1 MMGNLLYLRTL
12 KKGFPMVSNRFPFR
26 LLMILLVL
34 SCGDLSGLAYAGE
47 ETVTLTLKQAISM
60 AVEKNLE
67 VRAELYNPAMNEA
80 DIRKNRGIYDP
91 MLNLFTNYQQSTT
104 QPTSTF
110 LSGAS
115 ISRQKNFLA
124 NAGVNQLVP
133 IGGTVGL
140 FFDNLWNRNNSDSSR
155 GFLNDYWQ
163 SELTL
168 SYTQPLLKNFGREAT
183 ELGISVAVNN
193 KEASLDQF
201 RSKLIDVVTRSRT
214 AYFTL
219 YSLRENL
226 EAKMTALALA
236 RKILEETKGRV
247 RAGVLPAMEILNA
260 EFGVATR
267 EKERIDAEKNLRD
280 QMDVVRFLLQIEGNP
295 DVNPIDPPSK
305 EEYPVDENEVIA
317 RALAVRPDLLAL
329 RTNLRTADLQTRVA
343 HNRMMPDLSFVGS
356 AALAGLGRDYGRDLD
371 KVGSAE
377 YPVWSVG
384 LQLTYPIGNRDA
396 KNTFIKSRLSSE
408 QARVQVKNLEDT
420 IRNEVKIAVRGIR
433 ASYLQL
439 DVADRGLAYAE
450 ERLRAYIKK
459 NEVGLATTKEVV
471 DVQNDLV
478 AAKTNQ
484 IKAQAE
490 YTIAIGQLWRATGE
504 VLEREGITL
513 NGKEAD
519 ALYDSNSR

>member
-1 MMGNLLYLRTL
+1 
-12 KKGFPMVSNRFPFR
+12 MVSNRLPFW
-26 LLMILLVL
+26 LLSIPFALLCLVL
-34 SCGDLSGLAYAGE
+34 PGSAHAAEDTLN
-47 ETVTLTLKQAISM
+47 LTLKQAISM
-60 AVEKNLE
+60 AVERNLE
-67 VRAELYNPAMNEA
+67 VRAELFNPAISEA

-91 MLNLFTNYQQSTT
+91 MMSLFSNYQDSTT
-104 QPTSTF
+104 QPASIF
-110 LSGAS
+110 LSGTT
-115 ISRQKNFLA
+115 ITRQKVFQA
-124 NAGVNQLVP
+124 NAGVNQLIP

-140 FFDNLWNRNNSDSSR
+140 FFDNLWNRNNSEASR

-163 SELTL
+163 SELTV
-168 SYTQPLLKNFGREAT
+168 SYSQPLLKNFGREAT
-183 ELGISVAVNN
+183 EVGIAVAVNN

-201 RSKLIDVVTRSRT
+201 RNKLIDVVTRSRT

-226 EAKMTALALA
+226 AAKKTALALA
-236 RKILEETKGRV
+236 RKILDETKGRV

-267 EKERIDAEKNLRD
+267 EKELIDAEKSLRD
-280 QMDVVRFLLQIEGNP
+280 QMDVMRFLLQIAGSPE
-295 DVNPIDPPSK
+295 VNPIDPPTRK
-305 EEYPVDENEVIA
+305 EYPVEENEVIS
-317 RALAVRPDLLAL
+317 RALALRPDLKAL
-329 RTNLRTADLQTRVA
+329 RVNLQTADLQTRVA
-343 HNRMMPDLSFVGS
+343 HNRMMPDLSINAS
-356 AALAGLGRDYGRDLD
+356 AALTGLGKDYSRDLD
-371 KVGSAE
+371 KVGSTD
-377 YPVWSVG
+377 YPVWAVG

-396 KNTFIKSRLSSE
+396 RNTFIKSRLSSE

-420 IRNEVKIAVRGIR
+420 IRNEVKIAIRGIR
-433 ASYLQL
+433 ANYLQL

-484 IKAQAE
+484 IRALAE
-490 YTIAIGQLWRATGE
+490 YTIAIGQLWKATGDL
-504 VLEREGITL
+504 LEREGITL

-519 ALYDSNSR
+519 ALYESNSR

>member
-1 MMGNLLYLRTL
+1 M
-12 KKGFPMVSNRFPFR
+12 FSNRLSFWFLTIP
-26 LLMILLVL
+26 LVL
-34 SCGDLSGLAYAGE
+34 LCVNVSGYAHAE
-47 ETVTLTLKQAISM
+47 EDTVSLTLKQAISM

-67 VRAELYNPAMNEA
+67 VRAELYNPAMSEA

-91 MLNLFTNYQQSTT
+91 LLTLFTNYQQSTT
-104 QPTSTF
+104 QPASTF

-115 ISRQKNFLA
+115 ISREKNLQA
-124 NAGVNQLVP
+124 NAGISQLVP

-140 FFDNLWNRNNSDSSR
+140 FFDNLWNHNNSDASR
-155 GFLNDYWQ
+155 GFLNEYWQ

-168 SYTQPLLKNFGREAT
+168 SYSQPLLKNFGRDAT
-183 ELGISVAVNN
+183 ELGIAVAVNS

-201 RSKLIDVVTRSRT
+201 RSKLIDIVTRTRT

-226 EAKMTALALA
+226 SAKKTALALS
-236 RKILEETKGRV
+236 RKILDETKGRV

-260 EFGVATR
+260 EFGVSTR
-267 EKERIDAEKNLRD
+267 EKELIDAEKSLRD
-280 QMDVVRFLLQIEGNP
+280 QMDVMRFLLQIAGNP
-295 DVNPIDPPSK
+295 EVNPIDPPTK
-305 EEYPVDENEVIA
+305 KEYPVDESEAIA
-317 RALAVRPDLLAL
+317 RALAVRPDLLAQ
-329 RTNLRTADLQTRVA
+329 RTNLRTSDLQTRVA
-343 HNRMMPDLSFVGS
+343 HNRMMPDLTFNTS
-356 AALAGLGRDYGRDLD
+356 AALAGLGKDYGRDLD

-377 YPVWSVG
+377 YPVWAVG
-384 LQLTYPIGNRDA
+384 LQLTYPIGNRAARND
-396 KNTFIKSRLSSE
+396 FIKSRLSAE

-420 IRNEVKIAVRGIR
+420 IRNEVKIAIRGIR
-433 ASYLQL
+433 ANYLQL

-484 IKAQAE
+484 IRAQAE
-490 YTIAIGQLWRATGE
+490 YTIAIGLFWKVTGDL
-504 VLEREGITL
+504 LEREGITL

-519 ALYDSNSR
+519 ALYHSASR